1 MVNFDCLFW
10 RAFPLLGLKVM
21 DKKEEGSLERE
32 PIIKNRL
39 RYCRM
44 AISLSQKDLAF
55 LMGLP
60 ASEIS
65 RWERGKR
72 IPSVYN
78 AIGLAVA
85 AQRLVEDVFFDY
97 RGEWQ
102 ERIKKRAKLLNP
114 ADKKVEKIKK
124 QKA

>member
-1 MVNFDCLFW
+1 
-10 RAFPLLGLKVM
+10 M

>member
-1 MVNFDCLFW
+1 
-10 RAFPLLGLKVM
+10 M
-21 DKKEEGSLERE
+21 DKKREDPLKRE

-44 AISLSQKDLAF
+44 AIGLSQKDVAF

-60 ASEIS
+60 AQEIS

-85 AQRLVEDVFFDY
+85 VGRLVEDVFFDY
-97 RGEWQ
+97 HGEWQ
-102 ERIKKRAKLLNP
+102 GRIRERAKLLNP

>member
-1 MVNFDCLFW
+1 
-10 RAFPLLGLKVM
+10 M
-21 DKKEEGSLERE
+21 DKKEEDSLKRE

-44 AISLSQKDLAF
+44 AISLSQKDLVF

-60 ASEIS
+60 ASQIS

-72 IPSVYN
+72 TPSVYN

-114 ADKKVEKIKK
+114 ADKKVEKIKNK
-124 QKA
+124 KHGRYT

>member
-1 MVNFDCLFW
+1 
-10 RAFPLLGLKVM
+10 M
-21 DKKEEGSLERE
+21 DKKNGDSLKRE

-60 ASEIS
+60 AQQIS
-65 RWERGKR
+65 RWERGGR
-72 IPSVYN
+72 IPNVYN

-85 AQRLVEDVFFDY
+85 SQRLVEDVFLDY
-97 RGEWQ
+97 RQEWQ
-102 ERIKKRAKLLNP
+102 ERIRKKAKLLS
-114 ADKKVEKIKK
+114 AVDKKVENSKNKTHI
-124 QKA
+124 

>member
-10 RAFPLLGLKVM
+10 RGFPLLGLKVM